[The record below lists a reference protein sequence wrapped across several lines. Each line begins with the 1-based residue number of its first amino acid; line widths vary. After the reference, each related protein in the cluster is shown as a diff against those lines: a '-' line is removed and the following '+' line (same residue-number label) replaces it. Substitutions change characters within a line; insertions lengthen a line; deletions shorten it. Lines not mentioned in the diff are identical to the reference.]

1 MPWKGC
7 KMTLH
12 IESALFTI
20 MIVLS
25 AFFAMSETALL
36 SISRYKVRHW
46 VEKKKFGSSYVKRL
60 KDSPEILLSTI
71 LIGNN
76 VVNTA
81 AAVIATS
88 IALQVFQHNA
98 IGIAT
103 GVATFLILIVGDI
116 TPKSIGANNNEI
128 LAPIVAPVIWNL
140 SIAIYPLTKALEYF
154 LKAIN
159 KLVGTKKI
167 PIITEEELKTIVK
180 ASEEEGSIKEIEK
193 KMIQRI
199 FDFDNTPVS
208 DVMTRKKSIVYVS
221 SDMQIKDVLQLPT
234 AKMYSR
240 FPVYEKNKENII
252 GTLYLKDTLKFVKEG
267 KFDVPIKDIMKKPFF
282 VFENKKMD
290 TILLLFQN
298 NKQHM
303 AIVIDE
309 KAHVVGLVTIEN
321 ILEEIVGE
329 IIDES
334 DKLNPSITEFS
345 KNEWIV
351 KGSSE
356 IEEVNAKTGI
366 SIKKADYIDLDG
378 FILAT
383 LGKAPKVGDVIEH
396 QGYRIIMEDV
406 QGKKVV
412 QAKVVKG

>member
-1 MPWKGC
+1 
-7 KMTLH
+7 MTLH
-12 IESALFTI
+12 IESIVFGV

-36 SISRYKVRHW
+36 SISKYKVRHW
-46 VEKKKFGSSYVKRL
+46 VEKKKFGSIYVKKL
-60 KDSPEILLSTI
+60 KDRPEVLLSTI

-76 VVNTA
+76 LVNTA
-81 AAVIATS
+81 AAAIATS
-88 IALQVFQHNA
+88 IALQIFQHNA

-103 GVATFLILIVGDI
+103 GVATFLILIFGDM

-128 LAPIVAPVIWNL
+128 LAPMVAPVIWNI
-140 SIAIYPLTKALEYF
+140 SIAIYPITKALEYF
-154 LKAIN
+154 LNGIN

-167 PIITEEELKTIVK
+167 SIITEEELKSIVK

-240 FPVYEKNKENII
+240 FPVYDKSRENIVGI
-252 GTLYLKDTLKFVKEG
+252 LYLKDMLKFVKDG
-267 KFDVPIKDIMKKPFF
+267 KYDIAVKQIMRKPFF

-290 TILLLFQN
+290 TMLRLFQN
-298 NKQHM
+298 RKQHM

-334 DKLNPSITEFS
+334 DKLNPSITQFS

-396 QGYRIIMEDV
+396 QGYKIIMEDV
-406 QGKKVV
+406 QGKKVLSARIV
-412 QAKVVKG
+412 KV